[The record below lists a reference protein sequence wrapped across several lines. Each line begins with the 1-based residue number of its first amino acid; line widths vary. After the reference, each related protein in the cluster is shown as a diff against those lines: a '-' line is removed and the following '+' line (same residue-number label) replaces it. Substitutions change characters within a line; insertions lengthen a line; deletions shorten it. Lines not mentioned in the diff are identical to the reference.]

1 MRKIISLLLLFVIA
15 LSLGSCKEQPVDD
28 PVVPPT
34 PENPKTFKCS
44 LESAERL
51 DNEALGEAFGDRD
64 FVLRFENEGEGVRLV
79 LHLVGD
85 ADSNLLTE
93 GKYVAGE
100 NFVLANTSLTLADKG
115 VEIVDGGVTI
125 AIVDECYSFD
135 IALTDGE
142 GDSYVMS
149 YDGEVQNL
157 YAETPIPPVVKEP
170 VDFTPTKVVASL
182 YAKGHFMV
190 KLFVDDTLYH
200 KLDMYDR
207 SSEAGVKYLNAG
219 EYSFENGGVGK
230 EWSSFGYYAE
240 DSESVVSCGFEDVAL
255 KLSVA
260 EDYRVAIEGE
270 MRSELGDILLVEWS
284 GSVEGFD
291 FKPEPDVVED
301 VEFEA
306 NMLVGTYYGS
316 QYSGTVGNYYIYL
329 TDNGFTAEGGEK
341 PNTTYYRLDLYG
353 PLYDGERDGYV
364 SLPEGRYKLDH
375 DSTMASGTFDVRYSG
390 YWQTDDMGV
399 CKGSVKSFESGEL
412 VVAVDQVSLTVVVDG
427 VTHRV
432 HFAGEQFIKDNAP
445 TEGEGV
451 SMEAKYA
458 YAVYYGDQF
467 TMGRADNFYLYLS
480 DLGLDANKQEQA
492 NATYYRFDIYT
503 DIAQSNGGRCVP
515 DGEYIF
521 DASTSYAVG
530 SFGSEY
536 SIYYVRG
543 ENGTP
548 LTQAQPSE
556 GVLRIE
562 GDSIYAEVMI
572 DGVKHTVTFSGKI
585 EILNVEDGDDDGGDD
600 DGGDDGGD
608 DKPTPEDRVCRFEGA
623 KLYYE
628 YCGDIYNSGFN
639 SWTLLIANDDMSDE
653 WLMLEVMTD
662 AMGSESFYGEYRVS
676 DEYGEYVALQGSMI
690 VDGSSTY
697 TYGSWYVDAE
707 NGELIQLSDGWI
719 KIESAGEK
727 LVRVEFEVADSRGV
741 TLICDWTGSEVSVL
755 DLVDTS
761 SVKSLRRSAQRV
773 LSPSVVY

>member
-1 MRKIISLLLLFVIA
+1 MV
-15 LSLGSCKEQPVDD
+15 LSFSSCKEQPVDD
-28 PVVPPT
+28 TVVPPT
-34 PENPKTFKCS
+34 PEDPTTFECL
-44 LESAERL
+44 LESAERM
-51 DNEALGEAFGDRD
+51 DNETLGEAFGDND
-64 FVLRFENEGEGVRLV
+64 FVLRFECAAEGVRLV
-79 LHLVGD
+79 LHLVDD
-85 ADSNLLTE
+85 AESGLLAE
-93 GKYVAGE
+93 GEYVAGE
-100 NFVLANTSLTLADKG
+100 GLVLENTSLMLADES

-125 AIVDECYSFD
+125 AISEEYYSFD
-135 IALTDGE
+135 IALMDGE
-142 GDSYVMS
+142 GGSYVMS
-149 YDGEVQNL
+149 YGGEVQNL
-157 YAETPIPPVVKEP
+157 YVEKPEPPVVKEP

-190 KLFVDDTLYH
+190 KLFVDDTLFH
-200 KLDMYDR
+200 KLDMYDL

-240 DSESVVSCGFEDVAL
+240 GPESVASCGFEDVAL

-260 EDYRVAIEGE
+260 EDYSVAIEGE
-270 MRSELGDILLVEWS
+270 MRSVLGDILMVEWC

-291 FKPEPDVVED
+291 FEPEPNVIED

-306 NMLVGTYYGS
+306 KMLVGTYYGS
-316 QYSGTVGNYYIYL
+316 QYSEAVGNYYIYM
-329 TDNGFTAEGGEK
+329 TDNGFTADGGEL
-341 PNTTYYRLDLYG
+341 PNTTYYRLDLYA
-353 PLYDGERDGYV
+353 PLYDGERGGYV

-390 YWQTDDMGV
+390 YWQTDDLGV

-412 VVAVDQVSLTVVVDG
+412 VVAAGEVSLMVVVDG
-427 VTHRV
+427 VIHRV
-432 HFAGEQFIKDNAP
+432 HFAGEQLIKDGAP
-445 TEGEGV
+445 AESEGV

-515 DGEYIF
+515 DGEYLF

-530 SFGSEY
+530 SFSSEY

-543 ENGTP
+543 ENGAP
-548 LTQAQPSE
+548 LIQAQPTD

-562 GDSIYAEVMI
+562 GDSIYAEVTI
-572 DGVKHTVTFSGKI
+572 DGVKHTVIFSGKI
-585 EILNVEDGDDDGGDD
+585 DVINVEDGNDEGDDEGGNDDGD
-600 DGGDDGGD
+600 D

-653 WLMLEVMTD
+653 WLMLEVLTD
-662 AMGSESFYGEYRVS
+662 AAGSNSFYGEYRVS

-707 NGELIQLSDGWI
+707 NGELIQLTEGWI

-727 LVRVEFEVADSRGV
+727 LARVEFEVADSRGV
-741 TLICDWTGSEVSVL
+741 KLTCDWTGNEISVL
-755 DLVDTS
+755 DLMQQSGVEPLRS
-761 SVKSLRRSAQRV
+761 SIERLVPQ
-773 LSPSVVY
+773 SVVY